1 MRLRPLALPP
11 VFLAVVLMAPG
22 ACGQSS
28 KSNAGDFQG
37 TEKDVAETVFDF
49 RDAVAKRDEAKVC
62 DAFFTA
68 RLRDEITAKAKEADR
83 GSTCAKAIEDSL
95 QDIDATDITIEKGG
109 ISITGTTATVK
120 YKTDLTTCDDVVA
133 ELTLANERGWRISKL
148 PRAAAPAKNC

>member
-11 VFLAVVLMAPG
+11 IFLAVVLMAPG

-37 TEKDVAETVFDF
+37 TEKDVAQAVFDF

-68 RLRDEITAKAKEADR
+68 RLRDEVTRVSRAAGR
-83 GSTCAKAIEDSL
+83 GSTCAKAIEDSIR
-95 QDIDATDITIEKGG
+95 DIDATDITIVKGG
-109 ISITGTTATVK
+109 ISITGDTATVK
-120 YKTDLTTCDDVVA
+120 IKTDLSGNA
-133 ELTLANERGWRISKL
+133 EDPTDPLTLANQRGWRISKL
-148 PRAAAPAKNC
+148 PGLTPAG